1 MNLTAEMVD
10 IEQRTDAWYTA
21 RIGKVTASRIGDVM
35 AKTKT
40 GPSASRKNYMAELV
54 CERLTGLKTDSYM
67 SASMQHGVETE
78 AEARQAYE
86 IETFQA
92 VIECGF
98 YIAPDIAESGA
109 SPDGLINEDGLIEIK
124 CPNTATH
131 IETLL
136 NSTIDNKYFLQMQW
150 QIYCTGRKW
159 CDFVSYDNRLPENLR
174 LFIKRVERDDN
185 LIEEIKAEVVK
196 FLAEVDD
203 TVKRL
208 IGLKEAA

>member
-1 MNLTAEMVD
+1 MNQLIDAETVN
-10 IEQRTDAWYTA
+10 QRTDAWYTA
-21 RIGKVTASRIGDVM
+21 RIGKATASRIGDIM

-54 CERLTGLKTDSYM
+54 CERLTGLKADSYM

-78 AEARQAYE
+78 AEARQSYE

-150 QIYCTGRKW
+150 QMYCTGRKW
-159 CDFVSYDNRLPENLR
+159 CDFVSYDNRLPDNLR
-174 LFIKRVERDDN
+174 LFIKRVERDDK
-185 LIEEIKAEVVK
+185 LIEEIKTEVVK